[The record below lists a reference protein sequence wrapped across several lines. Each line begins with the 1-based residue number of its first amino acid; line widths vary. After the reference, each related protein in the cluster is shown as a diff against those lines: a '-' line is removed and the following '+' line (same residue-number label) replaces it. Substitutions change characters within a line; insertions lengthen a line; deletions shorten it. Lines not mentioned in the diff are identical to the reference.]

1 VHLNFAT
8 ILGHYL
14 VNPKPFLRYLPS
26 VVHRQNI
33 ITISFVK
40 KCTLY
45 LIKYGK
51 LQLFLSDCCRLAC
64 CSRPRLATRRGRGP
78 HLRPLPLPVQR
89 YPASE
94 AAPDLLGR
102 FQHSDR
108 VQLGSQLLPAHH
120 LVLGHVSGRRRRRDA
135 ARERQGRCGQLRP
148 RICQPRPGVVDVI
161 KSGFL
166 VADAPANVLLAC
178 LSWLFPLLI

>member
-1 VHLNFAT
+1 MHVW
-8 ILGHYL
+8 
-14 VNPKPFLRYLPS
+14 
-26 VVHRQNI
+26 
-33 ITISFVK
+33 
-40 KCTLY
+40 Y

-64 CSRPRLATRRGRGP
+64 CSRPRLATRRDRGP

-120 LVLGHVSGRRRRRDA
+120 LVLGHVGGRRRRRDV
-135 ARERQGRCGQLRP
+135 ARERQGRRGQLRP
-148 RICQPRPGVVDVI
+148 RICQPRPGVDVI
-161 KSGFL
+161 KPCFF
-166 VADAPANVLLAC
+166 VADALAKWAG
-178 LSWLFPLLI
+178 LFILGFFPGNLMLASKSKNQWLWKDMKKYKKELCP